1 MSTRARLR
9 GFAVDTSALRHSP
22 PFRRL
27 WIGQLV
33 SLVGRQITV
42 VAVPFQVYS
51 LTRSPLAV
59 GGIGLVQAV
68 CLISASLAAGAIS
81 DRFDKRRILLLTQLA
96 LAGCSVLLALGA
108 ISGHPP
114 LVVIYAVVG
123 VAAVFAAVD
132 SPTRT
137 AIIPSLVPVER
148 LTGALSLNIAMFQ
161 ATLVAGPALGGLVI
175 ARFGLPVAYLFD
187 VGTFAAA
194 LVAVALLPPLPSV
207 STLSEAPLA
216 AIRRGLAF
224 ARHQPVILGGFAM
237 DLAAMVFGMPRAVF
251 PVLATSTFHA
261 GPAVLGLLYAAPGAG
276 AVVAAL
282 TTGWP
287 RHVSRSGRVIVAS
300 IAVWGV
306 SIIAFGFA
314 GSLWLALGLL
324 VVAGAFSAQ
333 VSVVSG
339 GVLSL
344 VGLAAAALVFP
355 AVWAYR
361 TARVR

>member
-1 MSTRARLR
+1 MIDSTSTAGPIQASRTRCPRAMSS
-9 GFAVDTSALRHSP
+9 G
-22 PFRRL
+22 
-27 WIGQLV
+27 
-33 SLVGRQITV
+33 
-42 VAVPFQVYS
+42 
-51 LTRSPLAV
+51 
-59 GGIGLVQAV
+59 
-68 CLISASLAAGAIS
+68 SASLAAGAIS
-81 DRFDKRRILLLTQLA
+81 DRFDERRILLLTQLA

-251 PVLATSTFHA
+251 P
-261 GPAVLGLLYAAPGAG
+261 
-276 AVVAAL
+276 AL
-282 TTGWP
+282 
-287 RHVSRSGRVIVAS
+287 
-300 IAVWGV
+300 
-306 SIIAFGFA
+306 
-314 GSLWLALGLL
+314 
-324 VVAGAFSAQ
+324 
-333 VSVVSG
+333 
-339 GVLSL
+339 
-344 VGLAAAALVFP
+344 
-355 AVWAYR
+355 
-361 TARVR
+361 